1 MAIYF
6 PNSLSSFVLEPRLV
20 ETKKPNLMGG
30 ALEHGL
36 SAHTP
41 IQAGPFPRADPAP
54 VYADQ
59 VLLCRAVPA

>member
-6 PNSLSSFVLEPRLV
+6 PNALSSFVLEPRLA
-20 ETKKPNLMGG
+20 EPKEPNLMGG
-30 ALEHGL
+30 ALEHP
-36 SAHTP
+36 AHTP

-59 VLLCRAVPA
+59 VLLCRAIPA